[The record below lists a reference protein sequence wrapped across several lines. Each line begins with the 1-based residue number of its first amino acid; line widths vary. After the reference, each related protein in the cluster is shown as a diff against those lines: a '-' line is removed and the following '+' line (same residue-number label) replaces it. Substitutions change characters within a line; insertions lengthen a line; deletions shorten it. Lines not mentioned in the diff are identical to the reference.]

1 MSLYNQS
8 SPTDYRYQVKELNP
22 YLTEEAFVKYKS
34 RVEAAL
40 VQVLSRRGLI
50 PQRIADEVTHA
61 ADEVTAEEVYAE
73 EEKTRHDIIAQIN
86 MIKKRVSEE
95 AKSVVHR
102 AATSYDIVDTANAAR
117 YKDAFKKVIIPD
129 MVGLEKV
136 WIDIAK
142 REKDTLQIG
151 RTHLQHAE
159 PITFGFAMA
168 WYADRFGGRILEV
181 KRTVDTLHGKFSGA
195 VGAYNASSL
204 FVPDPL
210 GFEEEVLEKLGLTPA
225 GVSTQIVQPETVVD
239 LVHYSISS
247 FGILA
252 NWADDIRNLMRPEIG
267 EVGLPRGQDV
277 SRSSTMPHK
286 ANPVGPENV
295 KSLWK
300 EVMPRIVTMY
310 MDQISDHQR
319 DLTNSASQRYIPEIF
334 VLFDYATQRANRIS
348 KNLQTHP
355 YNMRRNLEISRNSIT
370 AEPLQL
376 LLASLGY
383 HTAHELIGELA
394 DKTVEKGKSVVELA
408 SEDSRLRPYME
419 KLSAEQT
426 RILTH
431 PEEYMGLASLKAEEV
446 AKFWEKRL
454 KEENSGKI

>member
-1 MSLYNQS
+1 MTTVNLFDQF
-8 SPTDYRYQVKELNP
+8 SPTDYRYAVQELKP

-34 RVEAAL
+34 KVESAL
-40 VQVLSRRGLI
+40 VQVLAKGGVI
-50 PQRIADEVTHA
+50 PQRIADEVTRA
-61 ADEVTAEEVYAE
+61 SEEVMAMKVYAE
-73 EEKTRHDIIAQIN
+73 EEKTRHDIIAQVN
-86 MIKKRVSEE
+86 MIKNRVSEE

-117 YKDAFKKVIIPD
+117 YREAFKKVIIPD
-129 MVGLEKV
+129 MIKLEKT
-136 WIDIAK
+136 WINMAK

-159 PITFGFAMA
+159 PITFGFGVA
-168 WYADRFGGRILEV
+168 WYIDRFGGGILDVEGAV
-181 KRTVDTLHGKFSGA
+181 NSLCGKFSGA

-204 FVPDPL
+204 FVPDPI
-210 GFEEEVLEKLGLTPA
+210 GFEKEVLGKMDLLPNGI
-225 GVSTQIVQPETVVD
+225 STQIVQPEPVLH

-252 NWADDIRNLMRPEIG
+252 NWADDIRNLMRPEIA
-267 EVGLPRGQDV
+267 EVGLPRGQDI

-300 EVMPRIVTMY
+300 ETMPKIITQY
-310 MDQISDHQR
+310 MDQISEHQR
-319 DLTNSASQRYIPEIF
+319 DLTNSASERYIPEIF
-334 VLFDYATQRANRIS
+334 ALFDYAIRRTNRFS
-348 KNLQTHP
+348 GNLSTHP
-355 YNMRRNLEISRNSIT
+355 HNMRRNLEMSRNTIT

-383 HTAHELIGELA
+383 HSAHETIGELA
-394 DKTVEKGKSVVELA
+394 DKTVETGKSVVELA
-408 SEDSRLRPYME
+408 SEDPRLNPYME
-419 KLSAEQT
+419 KLSSEQI

-431 PEEYMGLASLKAEEV
+431 PEEYTGWASYKAEEI
-446 AKFWEKRL
+446 ANYWEQLL
-454 KEENSGKI
+454 KTF